1 MESNALICVEEGTGD
16 TAFITHHLAEG
27 EDMTGRIAVITGAN
41 RGLGR
46 SMALHVARSG
56 VDVLGTYRSH
66 ADEAAELVREI
77 EALGRR
83 STFLQ
88 LDVGRT
94 ETFPAFVDALGQTLE
109 ARFGRTR
116 FDYLVNNAGMDGS
129 GTFTEIT
136 EERFD
141 RIVNVH
147 FKGPFFLTQQLLP
160 LIADGGRIINISTGL
175 TRFALPGR
183 VAYASNKGAIEVFT
197 RYLASELGSRGITAN
212 VVAPGA
218 IATDFGGGAVRD
230 NPEVNQLIASQIP
243 LGRVGEAD
251 DVGAAVGMLLSDAG
265 RWINGERIEVSGGQ
279 RL

>member
-1 MESNALICVEEGTGD
+1 RLKLAEAKYSVLVEFLEHDHGPLVRHATYELLHERIHARVGIRRVVRRRRRDAKRRSARSLPAGIGHGTIHQVTTALFGNFYRLESNALICVEEGTGD

-116 FDYLVNNAGMDGS
+116 FDYLVNNAG
-129 GTFTEIT
+129 
-136 EERFD
+136 
-141 RIVNVH
+141 
-147 FKGPFFLTQQLLP
+147 
-160 LIADGGRIINISTGL
+160 
-175 TRFALPGR
+175 
-183 VAYASNKGAIEVFT
+183 
-197 RYLASELGSRGITAN
+197 
-212 VVAPGA
+212 
-218 IATDFGGGAVRD
+218 
-230 NPEVNQLIASQIP
+230 
-243 LGRVGEAD
+243 
-251 DVGAAVGMLLSDAG
+251 
-265 RWINGERIEVSGGQ
+265 
-279 RL
+279 